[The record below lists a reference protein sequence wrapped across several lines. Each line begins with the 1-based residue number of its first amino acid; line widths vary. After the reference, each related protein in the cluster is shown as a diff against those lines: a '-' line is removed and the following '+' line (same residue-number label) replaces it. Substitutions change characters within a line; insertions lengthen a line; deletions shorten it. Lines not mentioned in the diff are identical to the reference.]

1 MRNAAW
7 LELEKKFTDFVQI
20 RRILHMY
27 PELSF
32 QEVRTP
38 AIIAQFL
45 QNCGLEVKT
54 GVGGRGV
61 TALLRGGNPGKTVA
75 LRADFDA
82 LPIEDQKD
90 VPYKSKIPG
99 VMHACGHDIHT
110 AALLGTAYALSKV
123 KEQIP
128 GNVLFIHQFAE
139 EVIPG
144 GAKAMIE
151 DGCLD
156 GVDVVYGAH
165 VLSSLPVG
173 MIGYRP
179 GALMAAGDK
188 FEIVING
195 KGGHGSMPHLSID
208 PVLVG
213 SQIVINFQLIS
224 ASRLNAV
231 DPVVV
236 TVCSFHGGD
245 SYNVIPDQAVLSGTV
260 RTFSKEARE
269 AAKNH
274 IEKIVKSSCEMAG
287 AQYEIKYEYGYPSLW
302 NDPKETKRVKRMA
315 ELVAG
320 KENTVELPLQM
331 AMEDFSYYM
340 LERPGAFFLVGGM
353 NPDIQAVYPHHHPKF
368 DVDER
373 SILQIGKMFISLVF
387 DYLTDSMSYSGQ
399 DGTHRVTPLLL
410 PKKYKRKEERL

>member
-1 MRNAAW
+1 MRNVSW
-7 LELEKKFTDFVQI
+7 DELEKKFADLVQI
-20 RRILHMY
+20 RRDLHMY

-38 AIIAQFL
+38 TIIAQFL
-45 QNCGLEVKT
+45 QDCGLEVKT

-61 TALLRGGNPGKTVA
+61 TALLRGGKPGKTVA

-82 LPIEDQKD
+82 LPIQDQKD

-110 AALLGTAYALSKV
+110 AALLGTAYALSRV
-123 KEQIP
+123 KEHLQ

-165 VLSSLPVG
+165 VLSNLPVG
-173 MIGYRP
+173 MIGYKP

-188 FEIVING
+188 FEIAIKG

-213 SQIVINFQLIS
+213 SQIVLHLQQIS
-224 ASRLNAV
+224 ASRINAV
-231 DPVVV
+231 DPAVV

-245 SYNVIPDQAVLSGTV
+245 SYNVIPDQATLSGTV
-260 RTFSKEARE
+260 RSFSKEAQE
-269 AAKNH
+269 AIKSH

-287 AQYEIKYEYGYPSLW
+287 AQYEFKYEYGYPSLW
-302 NDPKETKRVKRMA
+302 NDPEETERVKRIA

-320 KENTVELPLQM
+320 EEHVVELPLQM

-340 LERPGAFFLVGGM
+340 LERPGSFFLVGGM
-353 NPDIQAVYPHHHPKF
+353 NRDIEAVYPHHHPKF

-373 SILQIGKMFISLVF
+373 SILLIGKMFISLVF
-387 DYLTDSMSYSGQ
+387 DYLSS
-399 DGTHRVTPLLL
+399 H
-410 PKKYKRKEERL
+410 

>member
-1 MRNAAW
+1 MKDIAW
-7 LELEKKFTDFVQI
+7 KQLEDKFEDLVSI
-20 RRILHMY
+20 RRNLHMY

-32 QEVRTP
+32 EEIKTP
-38 AIIAQFL
+38 AMVAEFL
-45 QNCGLEVKT
+45 KDCGLEVKT

-61 TALLRGGNPGKTVA
+61 TALLRGGKPGKTVA

-82 LPIEDQKD
+82 LPIEDQKE

-123 KEQIP
+123 KADLA

-165 VLSSLPVG
+165 VLSTIPVG
-173 MIGYRP
+173 QIGYREEY
-179 GALMAAGDK
+179 LMAAGDK
-188 FEIVING
+188 FEIRIKG
-195 KGGHGSMPHLSID
+195 KGGHGSMPHLAID

-213 SQIVINFQLIS
+213 SQIVMNLQHIA
-224 ASRLNAV
+224 ASRINAT
-231 DPVVV
+231 DPTVV
-236 TVCSFHGGD
+236 TVCSFQGGD
-245 SYNVIPDQAVLSGTV
+245 RYNIIPDQAILSGTV

-269 AAKNH
+269 TAEKN
-274 IEKIVKSSCEMAG
+274 IKNIAESACKMAG
-287 AQYEIKYEYGYPSLW
+287 AECEVEYEYGYPSVW
-302 NDPKETKRVKRMA
+302 NHPQEAQRVKQVA
-315 ELVAG
+315 EMVAG
-320 KENTVELPLQM
+320 KENVSEVPLQM
-331 AMEDFSYYM
+331 AMEDFAYYVI
-340 LERPGAFFLVGGM
+340 ERPGAFFLVGGM
-353 NPDIQAVYPHHHPKF
+353 NSEIQATYPHHHPKF

-373 SILQIGKMFISLVF
+373 SMLQIGKMFISLVF
-387 DYLTDSMSYSGQ
+387 DYLNSPSIQDSN
-399 DGTHRVTPLLL
+399 
-410 PKKYKRKEERL
+410 KKIIQSV

>member
-1 MRNAAW
+1 MKDIAW
-7 LELEKKFTDFVQI
+7 KQLEDKFEDLVSI
-20 RRILHMY
+20 RRNLHMY

-32 QEVRTP
+32 EEIKTP
-38 AIIAQFL
+38 AMVADFL
-45 QNCGLEVKT
+45 KDCGLEVKT

-61 TALLRGGNPGKTVA
+61 TALLRGGKPGKTVA

-82 LPIEDQKD
+82 LPIEDQKE

-123 KEQIP
+123 KADLA

-165 VLSSLPVG
+165 VLSTIPVG
-173 MIGYRP
+173 KIGYREEY
-179 GALMAAGDK
+179 LMAAGDK
-188 FEIVING
+188 FEIRIKG
-195 KGGHGSMPHLSID
+195 KGGHGSMPHLAID

-213 SQIVINFQLIS
+213 SQIVMNLQQIA
-224 ASRLNAV
+224 ASRINAT
-231 DPVVV
+231 DPTVV
-236 TVCSFHGGD
+236 TVCSFQGGD
-245 SYNVIPDQAVLSGTV
+245 RYNIIPDQAILSGTV

-269 AAKNH
+269 TAEKN
-274 IEKIVKSSCEMAG
+274 IKNIAESACKMAG
-287 AQYEIKYEYGYPSLW
+287 AECEVEYEYGYPSVW
-302 NDPKETKRVKRMA
+302 NHPQEAQRVKKVA
-315 ELVAG
+315 EMVAG
-320 KENTVELPLQM
+320 KENVSEVPLQM
-331 AMEDFSYYM
+331 AMEDFAYYAI
-340 LERPGAFFLVGGM
+340 ERPGAFFLVGGM
-353 NPDIQAVYPHHHPKF
+353 NSEIQATYPHHHPQF

-373 SILQIGKMFISLVF
+373 SMLQIGKMFISLVI
-387 DYLTDSMSYSGQ
+387 DYLNSPSIPDSN
-399 DGTHRVTPLLL
+399 
-410 PKKYKRKEERL
+410 KKIIQSV